1 MIWHQILWNGLQ
13 STALAK
19 EVVLLSHVLIEEA
32 ITTIDIF
39 ARTAETAAMLRTAAD
54 TILSGVHFIC
64 NLESE
69 VGSQRSEVRCRKLE
83 VGSLKT

>member
-39 ARTAETAAMLRTAAD
+39 ARTAGTAAMLRTAAD

-64 NLESE
+64 SLESE
-69 VGSQRSEVRCRKLE
+69 VGRQKSEVRCQK
-83 VGSLKT
+83 SNF